1 MKILQV
7 EQYLNF
13 KPTSS
18 TLGLWE
24 IGMTFLTQIL
34 ALVLR
39 SLFHNELLDQKIP
52 LILLDLI
59 VKHNMELS

>member
-1 MKILQV
+1 MRILQV

-13 KPTSS
+13 KSISS

-24 IGMTFLTQIL
+24 IGMTFFMQIL
-34 ALVLR
+34 ASVLR

-52 LILLDLI
+52 LMLLDLI
-59 VKHNMELS
+59 VKHNMEFS